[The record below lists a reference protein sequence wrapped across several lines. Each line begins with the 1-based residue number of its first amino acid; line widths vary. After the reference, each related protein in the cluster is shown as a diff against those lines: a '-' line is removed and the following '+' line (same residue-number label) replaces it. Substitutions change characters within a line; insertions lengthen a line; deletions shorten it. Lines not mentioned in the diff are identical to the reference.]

1 MNFWGS
7 NIFLSHLIVMSIGVW
22 VAVGLISASAISYV
36 MATEP
41 AAFKGGGVTTGGKQS
56 SSSSTTSTT
65 PQPPDAQTTTAD
77 SAPSVITDPD
87 ESMHDGGTQPDKPP
101 KGTDDSPAA
110 TDTTPD
116 TTMPKICVKD
126 NHGNDIWVTDRRS
139 SHLQPNLPPGMQSR
153 PNPVASQ
160 NAEQEAFH
168 QPSKRQL
175 RAEEHE
181 VFNQPLPS
189 NSMMSDMH

>member
-1 MNFWGS
+1 
-7 NIFLSHLIVMSIGVW
+7 MSIGVW
-22 VAVGLISASAISYV
+22 VVVGIMSVSAIYV
-36 MATEP
+36 MAIEP
-41 AAFKGGGVTTGGKQS
+41 ADFKGGVTTGGKQS

-65 PQPPDAQTTTAD
+65 PQQPDAQTTTAD
-77 SAPSVITDPD
+77 SAPSVLTDPD

-110 TDTTPD
+110 TMDTTPD
-116 TTMPKICVKD
+116 TTTKVPQKRVRGP
-126 NHGNDIWVTDRRS
+126 HGAYVWVDE
-139 SHLQPNLPPGMQSR
+139 NLAPGMHSR

-168 QPSKRQL
+168 QPSKSQL